1 MTMIPSP
8 WLQTRRIALREFM
21 PADFDDLY
29 RLDSDP
35 QVMRYLNDGQ
45 PLTHAEV
52 RDALNRALGYYAHY
66 HGLGV
71 WHASLRDS
79 GEFIGWFCLK
89 YCPPTCDVEVGYRLL
104 PRAWGKGLATEGA
117 RALVH
122 HAFTTLGLFRI
133 IGVTNPDNR
142 ASQRVL
148 MKCGLHDQG
157 WARYYDRRVRL
168 FAADRP
174 RNDGRR
180 TDATYPASTATAFP
194 QVFRERSKA
203 TATRTGG

>member
-1 MTMIPSP
+1 MCI
-8 WLQTRRIALREFM
+8 
-21 PADFDDLY
+21 
-29 RLDSDP
+29 
-35 QVMRYLNDGQ
+35 
-45 PLTHAEV
+45 
-52 RDALNRALGYYAHY
+52 RDR
-66 HGLGV
+66 
-71 WHASLRDS
+71 
-79 GEFIGWFCLK
+79 
-89 YCPPTCDVEVGYRLL
+89 
-104 PRAWGKGLATEGA
+104 GLATEGA

-148 MKCGLHDQG
+148 MKCGLHDRG

-174 RNDGRR
+174 RSDGRR
-180 TDATYPASTATAFP
+180 TDATYPASPAIAFP
-194 QVFRERSKA
+194 QVLRERSKA

>member
-8 WLQTRRIALREFM
+8 WLQTQRIALREFV

-71 WHASLRDS
+71 WRASLRDS

-117 RALVH
+117 SALVDYGLGD
-122 HAFTTLGLFRI
+122 LGLYR
-133 IGVTNPDNR
+133 
-142 ASQRVL
+142 
-148 MKCGLHDQG
+148 
-157 WARYYDRRVRL
+157 
-168 FAADRP
+168 
-174 RNDGRR
+174 
-180 TDATYPASTATAFP
+180 
-194 QVFRERSKA
+194 
-203 TATRTGG
+203 